1 MADLQRVPLEV
12 KTDLSTTAKGGD
24 SGALIV
30 SSTGV
35 LLFSG
40 ALGLIAHGLPI
51 VFAPL
56 VYSGGLAG
64 IGLAIAGARGWYKGR
79 HRRDLDD
86 APQTEIYV
94 KGDEV
99 SVKSNRINNNREL
112 TRLLVGVLQGRKEL
126 PAPYGQA
133 GAVPRAYSEAEKA
146 RFLEEQRQRE
156 ADHDAGLV
164 AGVSQPAISASSD
177 AQAGPAGPSSS
188 TLVGSLRQDLTKPN
202 PK

>member
-1 MADLQRVPLEV
+1 
-12 KTDLSTTAKGGD
+12 
-24 SGALIV
+24 
-30 SSTGV
+30 
-35 LLFSG
+35 
-40 ALGLIAHGLPI
+40 
-51 VFAPL
+51 
-56 VYSGGLAG
+56 
-64 IGLAIAGARGWYKGR
+64 
-79 HRRDLDD
+79 
-86 APQTEIYV
+86 
-94 KGDEV
+94 V